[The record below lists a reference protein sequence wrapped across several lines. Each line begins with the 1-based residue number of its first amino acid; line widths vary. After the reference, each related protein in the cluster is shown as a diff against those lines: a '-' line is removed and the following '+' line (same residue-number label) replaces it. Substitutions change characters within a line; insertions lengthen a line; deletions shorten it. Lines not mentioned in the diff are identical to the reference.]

1 MSTWM
6 FPSLAEALA
15 GLLPREEKS
24 VIVSSNSWDVR
35 YSVTTLAISGF
46 RPFTIENTGGWV
58 SGGSP
63 AIVSG
68 FGGALIRDIGVD
80 PKAFW
85 VVTDKLSVQ
94 DIENEAFKLGARV
107 MSIASYQLYG
117 EPRKWAAI
125 LVGNTAGLK
134 WYLWADTT
142 PADITSK
149 LKANN
154 ARLIDLRPTQPIN
167 GNEYNYTAVAIDN
180 SGLNHHNF
188 VWYHNRTTQQVVD
201 LVKQTGFR
209 LVHLATEF
217 GTAQTGDTSCVI
229 LQENPSRLNW
239 WWFADSDFNDIDQF
253 ANASHM
259 RVICVARIHS
269 VLNHYSAVLLQNGA

>member
-80 PKAFW
+80 QKAFW
-85 VVTDKLSVQ
+85 VAT
-94 DIENEAFKLGARV
+94 
-107 MSIASYQLYG
+107 
-117 EPRKWAAI
+117 
-125 LVGNTAGLK
+125 
-134 WYLWADTT
+134 
-142 PADITSK
+142 
-149 LKANN
+149 
-154 ARLIDLRPTQPIN
+154 
-167 GNEYNYTAVAIDN
+167 DN

-269 VLNHYSAVLLQNGA
+269 